1 MNGLKNRGLVTKILA
16 DNCIVLTP
24 EGTYHRIPLPS
35 RDIRVGTEI
44 CYSRSRFS
52 AISHKPW
59 LLAASLL
66 LFFMGY
72 PLWNQA
78 MLPQAA
84 AYVSLD
90 MIPSLEMAV
99 DDQMQV
105 IGVRCY
111 NDDATD
117 LVKTLDLKGK
127 GLSDALTAVIDQAVA
142 QNYVSAGQDNLMIST
157 VSPSGNDN
165 HSVDAT
171 ALYQVVE
178 KSIVANGY
186 GGQVK
191 IYGTSPEMRKAA
203 EDREISVGKYLIY
216 EQLISSGEQVSI
228 EEINRKSVPELAAN
242 YKLDLPQN
250 KTVSLRDTPTT
261 STNRD
266 SGAFE
271 GSSSRNNDEK
281 FNRNTMLGEDTSLNN
296 ERPASSVS
304 RSLSNRPSI
313 SRETNRSLSSIGYQR
328 QGADETRIDEG
339 RNATEILSSH
349 ATRNERHQ
357 L

>member
-1 MNGLKNRGLVTKILA
+1 MNGLNNRGLVTKILV

-35 RDIRVGTEI
+35 RDIRVGAEI
-44 CYSRSRFS
+44 WYSRSRLS
-52 AISHKPW
+52 AIPHKPW

-66 LFFMGY
+66 LFFLGY

-84 AYVSLD
+84 AYVSMD
-90 MIPSLEMAV
+90 MIPSLEVAV

-111 NDDATD
+111 NDNATD

-127 GLSDALTAVIDQAVA
+127 GLSDALTALIDQAVA
-142 QNYVSAGQDNLMIST
+142 QNYVTAGQDNLMIST
-157 VSPSGNDN
+157 VSPAGKDN
-165 HSVDAT
+165 HSVDAD

-178 KSIVANGY
+178 KSIADHGY

-203 EDREISVGKYLIY
+203 DDREISVGKYLIY
-216 EQLISSGEQVSI
+216 EQLISSGAQVSI
-228 EEINRKSVPELAAN
+228 EEINRKSVPELASN
-242 YKLDLPQN
+242 YNLDLPHS
-250 KTVSLRDTPTT
+250 KTISLQAAGL
-261 STNRD
+261 NREP
-266 SGAFE
+266 GE
-271 GSSSRNNDEK
+271 YEGGSSRINDTK
-281 FNRNTMLGEDTSLNN
+281 FDRNTMLSEDRKANN
-296 ERPASSVS
+296 ERPESNVS
-304 RSLSNRPSI
+304 RSLSNRPTGTSK
-313 SRETNRSLSSIGYQR
+313 TNRSLSSIGYQR
-328 QGADETRIDEG
+328 QGADETGMDEG
-339 RNATEILSSH
+339 RNVLEISSSR
-349 ATRNERHQ
+349 AARNEERQ

>member
-1 MNGLKNRGLVTKILA
+1 MNGWTNRGLVTKILV

-35 RDIRVGTEI
+35 RDIRVGAEI
-44 CYSRSRFS
+44 CYSRSKLADLPR
-52 AISHKPW
+52 KPW

-66 LFFMGY
+66 LLFLGY

-90 MIPSLEMAV
+90 MIPSLEIAV

-105 IGVRCY
+105 IGVKCY

-117 LVKTLDLKGK
+117 LVQPLALKGQ

-142 QNYVSAGQDNLMIST
+142 QNYFTAGQDNLMIST
-157 VSPSGNDN
+157 VSPSGKDN

-178 KSIVANGY
+178 KSIAAHGY
-186 GGQVK
+186 EGQVM
-191 IYGTSPEMRKAA
+191 IYGASPEIRKAA

-216 EQLISSGEQVSI
+216 EHLISSGEQVSI
-228 EEINRKSVPELAAN
+228 EEINRKSVRELATN
-242 YKLDLPQN
+242 YNMALPPN
-250 KTVSLRDTPTT
+250 ETFSLRT
-261 STNRD
+261 SQNEE
-266 SGAFE
+266 SGAVE
-271 GSSSRNNDEK
+271 DGSSRNHDDK
-281 FNRNTMLGEDTSLNN
+281 FDRNTMLSEDRGLNN
-296 ERPASSVS
+296 QRPEANVS
-304 RSLSNRPSI
+304 RSLSNRPTVPKK
-313 SRETNRSLSSIGYQR
+313 TNQDLDSIGYQR
-328 QGADETRIDEG
+328 QGTDELRTDVG
-339 RNATEILSSH
+339 KKTAEITGSH
-349 ATRNERHQ
+349 TARNEKRQ